1 MILINTDDGFKRLG
15 TLASETDRNLNY
27 KIPVTHER
35 IDAAEKSLRD
45 LNDKFDSLLHE
56 QNKMIERMDRK
67 TDALGGV
74 LARISDDVSK
84 ISDKVTNLDKMV
96 RTRRWTR

>member
-1 MILINTDDGFKRLG
+1 MILINTDDGFKRLE
-15 TLASETDRNLNY
+15 TLATETDRNLNY
-27 KIPVTHER
+27 NIPLTHER
-35 IDAAEKSLRD
+35 IDDAEKSLKD
-45 LNDKFDSLLHE
+45 LNDKLDSLLHE

-84 ISDKVTNLDKMV
+84 TSDKVMNLELMV
-96 RTRRWTR
+96 RIWF